1 MRRGRLALH
10 FCPTLF
16 IAGQT
21 QTAVHLPAG
30 GEPRLRLQGVVERD
44 RVAEE
49 LRDVGAGAELPDQA
63 GGMEGGA
70 GGQLVALD
78 EDRVGPAPLAAMVG
92 RGTADDAA
100 ADDHRPRRGRELKT
114 GRAACRDGECQ
125 YV

>member
-49 LRDVGAGAELPDQA
+49 LRDVGAGAELPDPA

-78 EDRVGPAPLAAMVG
+78 EDRAGPAQLAEKVG
-92 RGTADDAA
+92 RGTWNGSGS
-100 ADDHRPRRGRELKT
+100 GRER
-114 GRAACRDGECQ
+114 G
-125 YV
+125 

>member
-30 GEPRLRLQGVVERD
+30 GEHRLRLQGVVERD

-49 LRDVGAGAELPDQA
+49 LRDVGAGAELHYQA

-70 GGQLVALD
+70 GGQLVAFA
-78 EDRVGPAPLAAMVG
+78 EDRVGTAKLAERVG

-100 ADDHRPRRGRELKT
+100 AEDQRLRRGKAPSLVSAQPCVR
-114 GRAACRDGECQ
+114 
-125 YV
+125 YF